1 MSGWRLWK
9 SDPETGVQTWII
21 RDGDL
26 VHYKTVA
33 PVGQIIDENKKLRAA
48 MEGQRQTDGIGRLVA
63 RVPLSVA
70 YDGLSQ
76 ALVQNDKKFVSKWL
90 NDSDNAAFR
99 VKEGRT

>member
-1 MSGWRLWK
+1 MSGWQVFQ
-9 SDPETGVQTWII
+9 SDPITGVVTYTY

-26 VHYKTVA
+26 IHYKTVA
-33 PVGQIIDENKKLRAA
+33 PVENIIDENKKLRASL
-48 MEGQRQTDGIGRLVA
+48 EGQRQTDGIGRLVA
-63 RVPLSVA
+63 RIPLSVA

-76 ALVQNDKKFVSKWL
+76 ALVQNDKHFVSKWL

>member
-1 MSGWRLWK
+1 MSGWKVWQ
-9 SDPETGVQTWII
+9 SDPETGVVTYYL

-33 PVGQIIDENKKLRAA
+33 PAAQIIDENKKLRASI
-48 MEGQRQTDGIGRLVA
+48 EGQRQQDGIGNLVA
-63 RVPLSVA
+63 RIPLSVA

-76 ALVQNDKKFVSKWL
+76 ALVQQDKGYVSKWL
-90 NDSDNAAFR
+90 NDGDNAAFR